1 MVELIVPQALGEMVN
16 EVLYPLPEEVEIS
29 KPLGAASERS
39 VDKLLAET
47 LKLVGVA
54 DAVP

>member
-1 MVELIVPQALGEMVN
+1 MVELIEPHALGEMVN

-29 KPLGAASERS
+29 KPLGAAIERS
-39 VDKLLAET
+39 VVKLLAET
-47 LKLVGVA
+47 LKLVGET